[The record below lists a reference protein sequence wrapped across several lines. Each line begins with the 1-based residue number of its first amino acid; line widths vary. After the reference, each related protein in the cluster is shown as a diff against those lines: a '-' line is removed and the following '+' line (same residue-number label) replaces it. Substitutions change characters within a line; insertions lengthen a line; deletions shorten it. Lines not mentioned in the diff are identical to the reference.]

1 MIEQKTTRDGWR
13 IGRMVAVVTL
23 GVWVAA
29 PAAAQGTPAWE
40 DDLALSEETELVA
53 RPQPVI
59 PSGERALTSLG
70 AVALNIV
77 VMPVR
82 LIVGLL
88 GAELGGVTGA
98 LTLGNEEAAAGI
110 WNVTT
115 DGSYTATPAAIEG
128 REALAWGGRHP

>member
-1 MIEQKTTRDGWR
+1 MIDQETYRGWR
-13 IGRMVAVVTL
+13 QVWRVAVVVTL
-23 GVWVAA
+23 GVCVATT
-29 PAAAQGTPAWE
+29 AAAQGSPAWE

-70 AVALNIV
+70 AVALNV
-77 VMPVR
+77 LVMPVR
-82 LIVGLL
+82 LIVGLV

-115 DGSYTATPAAIEG
+115 DGSYTTTPAAIEG
-128 REALAWGGRHP
+128 REALAWGGNHP